1 MLKIYNT
8 LTGKKEPFEPIDA
21 EDGEDV
27 CLRRDGL

>member
-8 LTGKKEPFEPIDA
+8 LTGKKEPFEPI
-21 EDGEDV
+21 EPKHGQDV